1 MLRSDYQ
8 GQNCS
13 VARALEAVGERW
25 TLLIVRE
32 LLVRPLRFSQLERRL
47 PIAKNT
53 LAARLE
59 KLSQLGI
66 VERPS
71 ISAGKEGLSYALTR
85 KGADLYPVVSALM
98 AWGDDYASPDGP
110 PIVAKH
116 VCGGAVGH
124 NLTCETC
131 GGAVHHGQL
140 SFIAGSGWRD

>member
-1 MLRSDYQ
+1 MLRSDYE

-66 VERPS
+66 VERPTS
-71 ISAGKEGLSYALTR
+71 SAGKEGLSYALTR
-85 KGADLYPVVSALM
+85 KGADLYPIVGALM
-98 AWGDDYASPDGP
+98 AWGDVHASPQGAP
-110 PIVAKH
+110 VVALH
-116 VCGGAVGH
+116 VCGGSAGH
-124 NLTCETC
+124 KLVCETC
-131 GGAVHHGQL
+131 GGAVDHTHLTFTG
-140 SFIAGSGWRD
+140 GPGWRA

>member
-1 MLRSDYQ
+1 MLKSDYQ

-66 VERPS
+66 VERPTS
-71 ISAGKEGLSYALTR
+71 SAGTDGQSYTLTR
-85 KGADLYPVVSALM
+85 KGADLYPVVGALM
-98 AWGDDYASPDGP
+98 AWGDVHASPEGAP
-110 PIVAKH
+110 VVAQH
-116 VCGGAVGH
+116 VCGGAAGH
-124 NLTCETC
+124 KLICETC
-131 GGAVHHGQL
+131 GGAVDPAHLTFTG
-140 SFIAGSGWRD
+140 GPGWRS

>member
-1 MLRSDYQ
+1 MLRSDYE

-32 LLVRPLRFSQLERRL
+32 LLVRPLRFSQIERRL

-53 LAARLE
+53 LSARLE
-59 KLSQLGI
+59 KLTQLGI
-66 VERPS
+66 VERPTHS
-71 ISAGKEGLSYALTR
+71 TGGDGQSYALTR
-85 KGADLYPVVSALM
+85 KGADLYPVVGALM
-98 AWGDDYASPDGP
+98 AWGDAHASPDGP

-116 VCGGAVGH
+116 ACGGAVGH

-131 GGAVHHGQL
+131 GGAIHHGQL
-140 SFIAGSGWRD
+140 SFIAGPGWRG

>member
-1 MLRSDYQ
+1 MLRSDYE

-59 KLSQLGI
+59 KLTQLGI
-66 VERPS
+66 VDRPTP
-71 ISAGKEGLSYALTR
+71 SAGGDRQTYALTR
-85 KGADLYPVVSALM
+85 KGADLYPVVVALM
-98 AWGDDYASPDGP
+98 AWGDVYASPEGA
-110 PIVAKH
+110 PIVAQH
-116 VCGGAVGH
+116 VCGGAAGH
-124 NLTCETC
+124 KLVCETC
-131 GGAVHHGQL
+131 GDAVDHAHVT
-140 SFIAGSGWRD
+140 FAAGPGWRA

>member
-1 MLRSDYQ
+1 MLRSDYE

-59 KLSQLGI
+59 KLTKLGI
-66 VERPS
+66 VEKPTGS
-71 ISAGKEGLSYALTR
+71 FCKDGQSYALTK
-85 KGADLYPVVSALM
+85 KGADLYPVVGALM
-98 AWGDDYASPDGP
+98 AWGDVHASPEGAP
-110 PIVAKH
+110 VVTRH
-116 VCGGAVGH
+116 VCGGAAGH
-124 NLTCETC
+124 KLVCETC
-131 GGAVHHGQL
+131 GGAIDHMHLTFTG
-140 SFIAGSGWRD
+140 GPGWRP